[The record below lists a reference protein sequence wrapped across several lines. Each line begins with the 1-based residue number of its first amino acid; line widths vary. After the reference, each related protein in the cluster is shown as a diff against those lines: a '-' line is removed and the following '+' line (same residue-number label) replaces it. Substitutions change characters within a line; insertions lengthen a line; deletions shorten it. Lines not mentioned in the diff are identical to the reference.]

1 MSPSADKL
9 ENPPRREPKNQALS
23 SNADG
28 FREKKLHRQLAS
40 LLVFVLL
47 NLIDTRYVMSQPSSL
62 LTEETI
68 SIVYGYV
75 THHYLTTWEDRNLPA
90 GVLRG
95 LPPGIAPI
103 QTDESETRPASIDI
117 GNDTAPSD
125 LAGRQPE
132 AESAIL
138 YQLDFGDQ
146 GMQMMVSTKKGLR
159 PGHCVALERRG
170 EHSNL
175 RRVSPAF
182 CDPANQSVIESLE
195 AIRTQQAEHCLQAL
209 FGIENGATGV
219 KSIDPLAKIK
229 MLCDGG

>member
-9 ENPPRREPKNQALS
+9 ENPPRREPKNQALA

-28 FREKKLHRQLAS
+28 FRKKKAHRQVAFWWA
-40 LLVFVLL
+40 FVAL
-47 NLIDTRYVMSQPSSL
+47 NLIDARYVMSQPSSL
-62 LTEETI
+62 LTGETI

-95 LPPGIAPI
+95 LPPAFASI
-103 QTDESETRPASIDI
+103 QADESEARSASTQI

-125 LAGRQPE
+125 LTGRQPE
-132 AESAIL
+132 AEAAIL

-195 AIRTQQAEHCLQAL
+195 VIRTQQAEHCLQAL
-209 FGIENGATGV
+209 SGIDNGATEV
-219 KSIDPLAKIK
+219 KSIDPLAEIK

>member
-1 MSPSADKL
+1 MSPSADQL

-28 FREKKLHRQLAS
+28 FRKKKLHRQLAS

-62 LTEETI
+62 LTEKTI

-117 GNDTAPSD
+117 GNHTAPSD

-182 CDPANQSVIESLE
+182 CDPANQSVIESLK

>member
-9 ENPPRREPKNQALS
+9 ENPPRREPKNQALA

-28 FREKKLHRQLAS
+28 FRKKKAHRKVAFWWA
-40 LLVFVLL
+40 FVAL
-47 NLIDTRYVMSQPSSL
+47 NLIDARHVMSQPSSL
-62 LTEETI
+62 LTGETI

-75 THHYLTTWEDRNLPA
+75 THHYLTKWEDRNLPA

-95 LPPGIAPI
+95 LPPDFASMLA
-103 QTDESETRPASIDI
+103 DEPEARSASTQV

-125 LAGRQPE
+125 LPERQPE
-132 AESAIL
+132 TEAAIL

-195 AIRTQQAEHCLQAL
+195 VIRIQQAEHCLQAL
-209 FGIENGATGV
+209 SGIHNGATEV
-219 KSIDPLAKIK
+219 KSIDPLAEIK

>member
-1 MSPSADKL
+1 MSPSVDKL
-9 ENPPRREPKNQALS
+9 EHPPRREPKNQALS

-28 FREKKLHRQLAS
+28 FTKKKVHRQAACLLA
-40 LLVFVLL
+40 FVLL
-47 NLIDTRYVMSQPSSL
+47 NLIGTRCVMSQPSSL
-62 LTEETI
+62 LIGETM
-68 SIVYGYV
+68 SIGYGYV

-95 LPPGIAPI
+95 LPPDFAPI
-103 QTDESETRPASIDI
+103 QADESETRPASIDI

-125 LAGRQPE
+125 LAERQPE
-132 AESAIL
+132 AEPAIL
-138 YQLDFGDQ
+138 YQLDFGGL

-195 AIRTQQAEHCLQAL
+195 VIRTQQAEHCLQAL
-209 FGIENGATGV
+209 SGIDNGANDV
-219 KSIDPLAKIK
+219 RSINPLAAIK

>member
-1 MSPSADKL
+1 MNPSVDKL
-9 ENPPRREPKNQALS
+9 EHPPRREPKNQALS

-28 FREKKLHRQLAS
+28 FTKKKVHRQAACLLA
-40 LLVFVLL
+40 FVLL
-47 NLIDTRYVMSQPSSL
+47 NLIDTRCVMSQPSSL
-62 LTEETI
+62 LIGETI

-95 LPPGIAPI
+95 LPPDFAPI
-103 QTDESETRPASIDI
+103 QADESEARSAGTQV

-125 LAGRQPE
+125 LAGKQPE
-132 AESAIL
+132 AEVAIL

-146 GMQMMVSTKKGLR
+146 GMQMMVSTKRGLR

-170 EHSNL
+170 EDSNL

-182 CDPANQSVIESLE
+182 CDSANQSVIESLE
-195 AIRTQQAEHCLQAL
+195 VIRTQQAEHCLQAL
-209 FGIENGATGV
+209 SRIQSGATDIT
-219 KSIDPLAKIK
+219 SISTLAEVK

>member
-28 FREKKLHRQLAS
+28 FRKKKVHRQVAFWWAFLA
-40 LLVFVLL
+40 L
-47 NLIDTRYVMSQPSSL
+47 NLIDARHVMSQPSSL
-62 LTEETI
+62 LTGETI

-95 LPPGIAPI
+95 LPPDFALI
-103 QTDESETRPASIDI
+103 QADGSETRPASIDI

-159 PGHCVALERRG
+159 PGQCVALERRD

-209 FGIENGATGV
+209 SGIHNGATDI
-219 KSIDPLAKIK
+219 KSIDPMAEIK

>member
-28 FREKKLHRQLAS
+28 FRKKKLHRQLAS

-62 LTEETI
+62 LTEETV

-95 LPPGIAPI
+95 LPPDFAPI
-103 QTDESETRPASIDI
+103 QADESETRPASIDI

-125 LAGRQPE
+125 LAERQPE
-132 AESAIL
+132 AEPAIL
-138 YQLDFGDQ
+138 YQLDFGGL

-195 AIRTQQAEHCLQAL
+195 VIRTQQAEHCLQAL
-209 FGIENGATGV
+209 SGIDNGATGV
-219 KSIDPLAKIK
+219 KSIDPLAEIK

>member
-9 ENPPRREPKNQALS
+9 DNPPRREPKNQALS

-28 FREKKLHRQLAS
+28 FRKKKVPRQLLS
-40 LLVFVLL
+40 LLAFVLL

-62 LTEETI
+62 LTRETI

-95 LPPGIAPI
+95 LPPDFAPN
-103 QTDESETRPASIDI
+103 QADESETRPTSIDI

-132 AESAIL
+132 AEAAIL

-195 AIRTQQAEHCLQAL
+195 VIRTRQAEHCLQAL
-209 FGIENGATGV
+209 SGIDNGATDV
-219 KSIDPLAKIK
+219 KSIDPLAEIK